1 MNVCRSMIMVV
12 CVAFC
17 LAGQDAPL
25 TRDTIIQ
32 MVKAGLPE
40 DVIVSKI
47 RSEPNPPRWSADDLI
62 ALKSAGAGDGVLR
75 ALVSPGPTA
84 DPPAAG
90 SAVRAA
96 SADPDDPTA
105 PHDPGVYIMITARE
119 GGRKKMVLIDRAGSG
134 RVKTAGVI
142 GHAVTFG
149 VVKGKAKTEIP
160 GFRAVVRT
168 REARPEFYMYF
179 PPSGNLGAT
188 DTISSPS
195 QFSLLQLEPKKDH
208 RETTIF
214 KVGFGSAS
222 AGNDEKKTR
231 RFNAEKIRPYV
242 YKVLPD
248 ASLQTGEYA
257 FIAATGM
264 SGSNAAA
271 DVVIFDFGVD
281 VD

>member
-1 MNVCRSMIMVV
+1 MNICRSLIMVV
-12 CVAFC
+12 CFSFC

-47 RSEPNPPRWSADDLI
+47 RSEPNPPQWSVDDLI
-62 ALKSAGAGDGVLR
+62 ALKSAGASDGVLR
-75 ALVSPGPTA
+75 ALVSPGPKA

-90 SAVRAA
+90 SAVPAA
-96 SADPDDPTA
+96 SADPDDPMA
-105 PHDPGVYIMITARE
+105 PHDPGVYIMITSRE
-119 GGRKKMVLIDRAGSG
+119 GGKKKMVLIDRAGSG
-134 RVKTAGVI
+134 RVKTAGIVQ
-142 GHAVTFG
+142 HAVTFG
-149 VVKGKAKTEIP
+149 AVKGKAKTEIP
-160 GFRAVVRT
+160 GSRAPVRT

-214 KVGFGSAS
+214 KVGFGTAS

-242 YKVLPD
+242 YKVIPD
-248 ASLQTGEYA
+248 ASLQAGEYA